1 MSLLTNLIALTFSYL
16 QIRKAFISALTQYV
30 KYLAEFWYTAKA
42 LENSRIWVL
51 TPTGGI
57 IGEIGITTFRNVIGA
72 HYSDTFVDSPSIVV
86 VRPWFAEIRYN
97 GEIRVKGTLKKSC
110 LPPRWRLLMGQIIQC
125 LGGKTGGLDQCSNKD
140 ATILYCLVNRIN
152 VDFARIIWED
162 LIHKLKKKSRER
174 VIPYPR
180 FISLLL
186 EYIAPEYAN
195 ESCTINPTQIF
206 SIHNW
211 AQKPNQPEEP
221 PFTEHMLAVCNLAA
235 PNVPKP
241 PKPSSI
247 AERVPQRTKPGAK
260 LRHKKQSTFFK
271 QPFVS
276 SREATKDTEMHKED
290 QQATGGPSSLEATS
304 KEGSHPQLSSGSNPS
319 VLVDKNKFA
328 GDGLK
333 TAHTT
338 SGANEE
344 SRADDI
350 SQKMRVKR
358 KRMLKKINT
367 KDTSVPPTPSPK
379 SAQIQELIAQIH
391 LVQSQKEEL
400 EQAKEKAEGEVASM
414 KAKPS
419 YPDINQL
426 TELVITETSGEIK
439 ELKQHVRDME
449 IELPGDLLKILTK
462 PETFTS
468 TISSPF
474 IPVQDTLQTLDFL
487 PSLLQNVTNTLNRF
501 FAMVDNASGATSV
514 HVPSAVQAATSP
526 AEGEKNTKDAG
537 INLKDELIDL
547 LGKDVVTQYYTKKLL
562 FDHYCDKML
571 KRKKIPKITNCEVL
585 TKKGPI
591 TLKIYRE
598 DGSYEVIS
606 NLKVS
611 DLHSAEW
618 REVLQACLDKN
629 EKGWK
634 IIYDLIKTRVDQ
646 LTQTEQK
653 LKIDLNQPLKEQDP
667 LNELIDLANK
677 KRKRTGDLRDH
688 SKSTKKHKSSSSA

>member
-1 MSLLTNLIALTFSYL
+1 MAESSSQNPSSPNLTPKEEHVTLDKPNSPNLFLPADQVEFTFDEILFTTSNEVARIHLDHPNSTYF
-16 QIRKAFISALTQYV
+16 QIVSDFISKCCLRKAFISALTQYV
-30 KYLAEFWYTAKA
+30 NYLAEFWNTKEK
-42 LENSRIWVL
+42 LSSSLVEIVD
-51 TPTGGI
+51 GI
-57 IGEIGITTFRNVIGA
+57 DYSVFR
-72 HYSDTFVDSPSIVV
+72 
-86 VRPWFAEIRYN
+86 
-97 GEIRVKGTLKKSC
+97 
-110 LPPRWRLLMGQIIQC
+110 
-125 LGGKTGGLDQCSNKD
+125 
-140 ATILYCLVNRIN
+140 
-152 VDFARIIWED
+152 RIIWED

-186 EYIAPEYAN
+186 EYMAPEYAN

-211 AQKPNQPEEP
+211 VQKSNQPEEP

-247 AERVPQRTKPGAK
+247 AERVPQSTKPGAK
-260 LRHKKQSTFFK
+260 LGHKKQSTFFK

-276 SREATKDTEMHKED
+276 SREATKDTQMHKED
-290 QQATGGPSSLEATS
+290 QQAAGGPSSLEATS
-304 KEGSHPQLSSGSNPS
+304 KEGAHPQLSSGSNPS
-319 VLVDKNKFA
+319 VLVDKTKFA

-358 KRMLKKINT
+358 KRMLKKIDT

-379 SAQIQELIAQIH
+379 SDQIQELIAQVH
-391 LVQSQKEEL
+391 LLQSQKEEL

-414 KAKPS
+414 KATPS

-426 TELVITETSGEIK
+426 TELLITEISGEIK

-449 IELPGDLLKILTK
+449 IELPVDLLKIPTK
-462 PETFTS
+462 PKTFTS

-474 IPVQDTLQTLDFL
+474 IP
-487 PSLLQNVTNTLNRF
+487 
-501 FAMVDNASGATSV
+501 
-514 HVPSAVQAATSP
+514 ATSP
-526 AEGEKNTKDAG
+526 TEGEKNTKDAG

-591 TLKIYRE
+591 TLKMYRE
-598 DGSYEVIS
+598 DGSDEVIS

-634 IIYDLIKTRVDQ
+634 IIYDLINTRVDQ

-688 SKSTKKHKSSSSA
+688 SKSTKKHKSFSSA